1 MLGQKHRGKKCLIV
15 EGNIGIGKSSFLKL
29 VADRLDCKVVFEPHE
44 KWQNVGKSG
53 NLLQKF
59 YEDTPRWAYTFQSYA
74 FLSRVLEQEE
84 QVLNSDQEFLVFERS
99 VFSDLHCFAKNC
111 FELGTMTELE
121 WDLYREWFSWLVG
134 HHVITPAG
142 FIYLRGTP
150 EVCMERLKKRNR
162 HEEAGVPLSY
172 LELLHQKHED
182 WLIHKLGV
190 SEALHNVPVLTL
202 DRNVDWNETAT
213 EKDRLIEQVSE
224 FFGVAQVQAGLQK
237 EKSSFL
243 SL

>member
-1 MLGQKHRGKKCLIV
+1 MVGQAKIGKKCLIV
-15 EGNIGIGKSSFLKL
+15 EGNIGIGKSSFLKVL
-29 VADRLDCKVVFEPHE
+29 AERLDCHVVFEPHE
-44 KWQNVGKSG
+44 KWQNIGKSG

-84 QVLNSDQEFLVFERS
+84 QILKSHHEFLIFERS

-121 WDLYREWFSWLVG
+121 WNLYQEWFSWLVG
-134 HHVITPAG
+134 HHVIIPAG
-142 FIYLRGTP
+142 FIYLRATP
-150 EVCMERLKKRNR
+150 EVCMERLKERNR
-162 HEEAGVPLSY
+162 HEEVGVSLSY

-182 WLIHKLGV
+182 WLIHKKNITPGL
-190 SEALHNVPVLTL
+190 ADVPVLTL
-202 DRNVDWNETAT
+202 DRNVDWNKQLFER
-213 EKDRLIEQVSE
+213 DRLVGQISE
-224 FFGVAQVQAGLQK
+224 FFGVDQVRQAART